1 MCTKMKTV
9 QEHFLNTL
17 KALKPTENAEI
28 NACVFIITHQFLKI
42 RYLLW
47 PEMPTIYNL
56 SCIMAMFYRKKKII
70 YARRRQFSVEGLAAY
85 RHYWLQSIVEY
96 MAQKGTKRQFDTTE
110 LPKLSGIADVDIAA
124 TLFTYDM
131 LAKEHEEYWI
141 VISEV

>member
-56 SCIMAMFYRKKKII
+56 SCIMVMP
-70 YARRRQFSVEGLAAY
+70 LT
-85 RHYWLQSIVEY
+85 LCSIAERASYMHAGETCYLEAILVTGDMDSKNKNIMKYSCEY
-96 MAQKGTKRQFDTTE
+96 MLNDDK
-110 LPKLSGIADVDIAA
+110 
-124 TLFTYDM
+124 
-131 LAKEHEEYWI
+131 W
-141 VISEV
+141 